1 MLSTELNLN
10 YKTSLT
16 TKIKPEFY
24 N

>member
-10 YKTSLT
+10 YKTSFT